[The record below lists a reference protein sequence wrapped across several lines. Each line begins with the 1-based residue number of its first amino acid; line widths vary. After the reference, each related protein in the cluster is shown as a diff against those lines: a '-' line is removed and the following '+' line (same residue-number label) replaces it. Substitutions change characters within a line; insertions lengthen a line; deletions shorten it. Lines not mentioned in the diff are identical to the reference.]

1 MNLKEA
7 VSIKNLI
14 IDKKVKF
21 LVSFQRR
28 FHPLVIKLRE
38 IILENQLGKISNV
51 KISTKSYVPDWHPYE
66 NFRDLYACRKELGGG
81 VVPTEIH
88 EVDIITWIFGKPE
101 AINVKSSNISDYN
114 LDVEDTA
121 SIILYYDNLVINA
134 DISFMSKEAQREII
148 FKGEK
153 GTIKLDL
160 LEQELSV
167 CELNSKEY
175 ITTENLQNDQL
186 FDRQLDFFLN
196 DLDSQNNPY
205 LDSIINNSMI
215 IERR

>member
-1 MNLKEA
+1 M
-7 VSIKNLI
+7 
-14 IDKKVKF
+14 
-21 LVSFQRR
+21 
-28 FHPLVIKLRE
+28 
-38 IILENQLGKISNV
+38 
-51 KISTKSYVPDWHPYE
+51 
-66 NFRDLYACRKELGGG
+66 
-81 VVPTEIH
+81 
-88 EVDIITWIFGKPE
+88 DIITWIFGKPE

-134 DISFMSKEAQREII
+134 DISFMSKEDQIEII

-153 GTIKLDL
+153 VTIKLDL